1 VSPQTIGG
9 STTVGP
15 RSFAHR
21 SPRDVKGD
29 GGWSKPLERGT
40 GLIPQVI
47 GGLAITA
54 IAGLLFSRVA
64 ASSSERKRGE

>member
-1 VSPQTIGG
+1 MSSKTIGG

-15 RSFAHR
+15 RSFKPR

-29 GGWSKPLERGT
+29 NGWSKPLERGT
-40 GLIPQVI
+40 GFIPQVI
-47 GGLAITA
+47 GGLAVTA

-64 ASSSERKRGE
+64 ASSSDRK